1 MSATMRPL
9 EIRKSAADLRVTP
22 HLADYESVR
31 SAFSWDAMRRELGV
45 VPGGFVNIGYAA
57 VDRHLATPVCDRVAF
72 RFVARDLRR
81 RDVTYL
87 ELARLTNRF
96 ANVLRGLGVGRGD
109 RVFVL
114 AGRIPELYVAMLGA
128 LKNGSVVT
136 PLFSAF
142 GPEPIKTRLALGE
155 AKVLV
160 TTESLYARK
169 VAGIAG
175 EVPSLRHVLVVGEA
189 GAPTHVA
196 GTRDFAAL
204 IDGAADTFDV
214 ERTSADDM
222 ALVHFTSGTTGMP
235 KGAVHVHAAAIT
247 HYATGKYAL
256 DLHGDD
262 VFWCTADPGWVT
274 GTSYGIVAPLLH
286 GVTSLVDQAEFDAE
300 RWYRLLQ
307 QEGVSVWYTAPT
319 AIRMLMKAGTDM
331 AQRFRFPKLRF
342 V

>member
-1 MSATMRPL
+1 MTAATRPSV
-9 EIRKSAADLRVTP
+9 IRKSAAALRVPP
-22 HLADYESVR
+22 HLAEYESVR

-160 TTESLYARK
+160 TSETLYARK
-169 VAGIAG
+169 IAGIAG
-175 EVPSLRHVLVVGEA
+175 ELPQLEHIVLVGE
-189 GAPTHVA
+189 GGNQTRIRGTHDWA
-196 GTRDFAAL
+196 TEMDR
-204 IDGAADTFDV
+204 
-214 ERTSADDM
+214 SAD
-222 ALVHFTSGTTGMP
+222 S
-235 KGAVHVHAAAIT
+235 
-247 HYATGKYAL
+247 
-256 DLHGDD
+256 
-262 VFWCTADPGWVT
+262 
-274 GTSYGIVAPLLH
+274 
-286 GVTSLVDQAEFDAE
+286 FDAE
-300 RWYRLLQ
+300 LTSA
-307 QEGVSVWYTAPT
+307 E
-319 AIRMLMKAGTDM
+319 
-331 AQRFRFPKLRF
+331 
-342 V
+342 